1 MPDRN
6 RFSFKPLAFRRSGP
20 PLPICTFGVNVPKI
34 SAPLLRW
41 RIQKQCVGESG
52 FVRVQTGRNHRVV
65 APSECAAAFMFRR
78 DPNLSHSTW
87 RPIGEGRSVWSL
99 RCCATAGASGSIK
112 QAASLNVRYRTH
124 HSAVAGE
131 NCPPVFPA
139 VFLKTLYPKYF
150 KNLICCI
157 SKIKPIGLDRD
168 PESSESNWTTKS
180 AERQIYSYQMA
191 VLQIRYADD
200 LTIILSLDSFRRA

>member
-1 MPDRN
+1 M
-6 RFSFKPLAFRRSGP
+6 L
-20 PLPICTFGVNVPKI
+20 
-34 SAPLLRW
+34 
-41 RIQKQCVGESG
+41 
-52 FVRVQTGRNHRVV
+52 
-65 APSECAAAFMFRR
+65 RR

-112 QAASLNVRYRTH
+112 QAASLNVRYRTR

-139 VFLKTLYPKYF
+139 VFLNTLYPKYF
-150 KNLICCI
+150 RNLICCI
-157 SKIKPIGLDRD
+157 YKITPIGLDRD

-180 AERQIYSYQMA
+180 AERQIDSYQMA
-191 VLQIRYADD
+191 VLQIPYEDNV
-200 LTIILSLDSFRRA
+200 IEILSQDFACSS